1 MFHDNFCNGE
11 TWEIDILPY
20 KEEILKYGMY
30 IYISPKKQGAYV
42 DNSSAMAARF
52 EVVKEQVASI
62 QNISLEAIQM
72 LSLDLER
79 ES

>member
-1 MFHDNFCNGE
+1 
-11 TWEIDILPY
+11 
-20 KEEILKYGMY
+20 MY

-79 ES
+79 ELIKSTVKKELPVN